1 MMRTMILLFLLPLLA
16 TAQTVYTVESLPNPK
31 DKSGLN
37 YISDPDNILTEA
49 ERSQINGMIL
59 ELENTTTAQVG
70 VAIMNSIG
78 EEVPKEFATALFRL
92 WGIGQAENN
101 NGLLILMVIDQRRM
115 EFETGYG
122 LEPILTDGICKR
134 IQVEKMVPKAKD
146 AAYGEA
152 IIAGMEEVNRIL
164 MDPKYRDEIYADTDA
179 SGNDLRPFWRKPMPL
194 AGALAIGIPYLLSLF
209 VSWKNEKKNI
219 KKAPAYVKENYN
231 PFQANVRRLALG
243 LGAPGALLASEITTG
258 VLRTGE
264 FLLIVYGLFLVLL
277 LAKRLRLN
285 KWAHQFTADKEAYD
299 LHQVLQQSHG
309 NGWAL
314 SAFAF
319 PLPFG
324 LYWIWHAFN
333 LRKLRNTAPLN
344 SAGLPMEKLSEE
356 DDDAFLK
363 GYQQTEEK
371 IRSVDYDV
379 WMDAITGDKKI
390 YRYDLHRN
398 AYSTCKNCGGKTRH
412 HSSTRTISAA
422 TYTSSGTGEKTF
434 TCKHCG
440 NIDTVTFTIPKKV
453 QSSSSGSGGSGGGG
467 GGGGFGGGS
476 SGGGGAGSS
485 W

>member
-1 MMRTMILLFLLPLLA
+1 MVH
-16 TAQTVYTVESLPNPK
+16 AQTVYTVESLPNPK
-31 DKSGLN
+31 DISGLN
-37 YISDPDNILTEA
+37 YISDPDKILSSGEKD
-49 ERSQINGMIL
+49 QINGLIL

-70 VAIMNSIG
+70 VAIMYSIG
-78 EEVPKEFATALFRL
+78 DEVPKEFATALFRH
-92 WGIGQAENN
+92 WGIGQKENN
-101 NGLLILMVIDQRRM
+101 NGLLILLVLDQRRM

-134 IQVEKMVPKAKD
+134 IQVEKMVPKAKEE
-146 AAYGEA
+146 AYGQA

-164 MDPKYRDEIYADTDA
+164 MNPKYRDEIYANTDA
-179 SGNDLRPFWRKPMPL
+179 DGNDLSPFWRKPMPL

-219 KKAPAYVKENYN
+219 KKAPAYVQENYN

-243 LGAPGALLASEITTG
+243 LGAPGAIIASEISTG
-258 VLRTGE
+258 ILRTGE
-264 FLLIVYGLFLVLL
+264 FILIVYALFVVLL
-277 LAKRLRLN
+277 VAKRLRLN
-285 KWAHQFTADKEAYD
+285 RWVHQFTQDKEAYD
-299 LHQVLQQSHG
+299 VHQLLEKSHG
-309 NGWAL
+309 NGWGL

-324 LYWIWHAFN
+324 LYWIWHAVN

-379 WMDAITGDKKI
+379 WADAISGDKKI
-390 YRYDLHRN
+390 YRYDLHKG
-398 AYSTCKNCGGKTRH
+398 AYTICKNCGGKTRH

-440 NIDTVTFTIPKKV
+440 NKDTATFTIPKKV

-467 GGGGFGGGS
+467 GGGFGGGS